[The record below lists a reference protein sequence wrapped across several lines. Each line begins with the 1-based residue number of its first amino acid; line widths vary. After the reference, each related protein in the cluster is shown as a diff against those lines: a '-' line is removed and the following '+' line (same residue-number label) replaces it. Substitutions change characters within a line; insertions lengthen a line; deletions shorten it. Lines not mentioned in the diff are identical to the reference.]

1 MAPDLRP
8 PATPTKRPGSTT
20 SDDELKMW
28 IQAFSLNF
36 HLGLEPPKDYSPKKS
51 DRIEDRCLARI
62 RFLFHKGAVKP
73 AVLEFRVQSEILYK
87 GWVDKPKADRG
98 LLPEK
103 TRSGPQPISER
114 ERDQLLE
121 CLEGILKVKA
131 DECKEALSKSPR
143 SVREA
148 TSGQERSSG
157 FNDQPIQ
164 FGLTP
169 APKEAKRPRD
179 EAFPNITA
187 KRPRIPDLPP
197 QMGPPDR
204 GRPQQ
209 QGPTTRSANASFNSF
224 VSDAP
229 SIFSRPS
236 FGNSYL
242 VSTQETVP
250 DHNYPSFQSQETRE
264 QFIVPQP
271 DKSRS
276 SDYASSSFEARV
288 GGVPEEDILN
298 ESFGVRQ
305 RSPTGHVNEELSQ
318 DLWDNLEIGSTE
330 RDLLDRLQRV
340 FCKDKHSCLT
350 KALSLG

>member
-1 MAPDLRP
+1 MAPDFRP
-8 PATPTKRPGSTT
+8 PATPTKRPGPST

-36 HLGLEPPKDYSPKKS
+36 HLGLEPPKDYSPRKS

-62 RFLFHKGAVKP
+62 RFLFHKGALKP
-73 AVLEFRVQSEILYK
+73 AVLEFRAQSEILYK
-87 GWVDKPKADRG
+87 GWVHKPKADRG

-131 DECKEALSKSPR
+131 DECKEALSKSPK

-169 APKEAKRPRD
+169 TPKEAKRPRD
-179 EAFPNITA
+179 EAFPDVTA
-187 KRPRIPDLPP
+187 KRLRIPDLPP

-204 GRPQQ
+204 GRPRQ

-250 DHNYPSFQSQETRE
+250 DHNESNFQSAQETRE
-264 QFIVPQP
+264 QFIIPQP
-271 DKSRS
+271 DKSKS

-288 GGVPEEDILN
+288 GDVPEENILN
-298 ESFGVRQ
+298 ESFEVRQ

-330 RDLLDRLQRV
+330 RELLDSLQRV
-340 FCKDKHSCLT
+340 FCKDKH
-350 KALSLG
+350 